1 MTIVWISTIVW
12 LISIIACVI
21 GLLEEIDEKIVIG
34 FAISM
39 VVSFWVGLITWLTY
53 EKKHPA
59 PMEFPVDK
67 YKLEYKIIQ
76 QGEKCDTIYIL
87 TKKELANETRR

>member
-1 MTIVWISTIVW
+1 MK
-12 LISIIACVI
+12 
-21 GLLEEIDEKIVIG
+21 EIDEKIVMG

-39 VVSFWVGLITWLTY
+39 VVSFWVGLTTWTIY

-59 PMEFPVDK
+59 PMELPADK

-76 QGEKCDTIYIL
+76 QGEKCDTIYVL
-87 TKKELANETRR
+87 TKKKMTNETRK